1 MRLLAGQESDEVL
14 MRALCDSEGRNEVDA
29 AFDELFER
37 YQSRV
42 AAWCYKFAKSR
53 DDSRDLAQ
61 EVFLKAYRHRHSFR
75 GDARFSTWLY
85 AIARNHCL
93 TVAGKREPDSLQLE
107 SVAQGMFRDAKAV
120 PPDQALER
128 RQSADWLVG
137 VMSRIL
143 EPMEARIMTL
153 HYAHEVPL
161 AAITKD
167 LGLDNPSGAKA
178 YIVNGRRKLFGLL
191 RRYRFQPRLAK
202 EN

>member
-1 MRLLAGQESDEVL
+1 MQLLVGQETDEVL
-14 MRALCDSEGRNEVDA
+14 MRALCDSEGRETADA

-42 AAWCYKFAKSR
+42 AAWCYKFVRSR

-93 TVAGKREPDSLQLE
+93 TAAGRREPDSLALE
-107 SVAQGMFRDAKAV
+107 SMAQSLFRDSKAV
-120 PPDQALER
+120 APDQALEQ
-128 RQSADWLVG
+128 RQSAARLLG
-137 VMSRIL
+137 LMSRIL
-143 EPMEARIMTL
+143 EPIEAQIMTL

-167 LGLDNPSGAKA
+167 LGLENPSGAKA

-191 RRYRFQPRLAK
+191 RRRRPHPA
-202 EN
+202 